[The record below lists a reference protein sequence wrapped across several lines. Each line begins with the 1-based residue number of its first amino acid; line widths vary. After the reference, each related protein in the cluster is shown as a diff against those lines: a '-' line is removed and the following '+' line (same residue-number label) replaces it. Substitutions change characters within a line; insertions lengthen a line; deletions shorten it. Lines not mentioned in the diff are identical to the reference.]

1 MICVSELTGI
11 DGSKAHCFNCGMKI
25 RCCRKDPTPKKHLTF
40 GLKYGII
47 KVSCW
52 QTCQALPLGNVSAY
66 PLDRG

>member
-11 DGSKAHCFNCGMKI
+11 DGLKAHCFSCGVKI
-25 RCCRKDPTPKKHLTF
+25 RRCRKNPTPKKHLPF
-40 GLKYGII
+40 GPKCGII